1 MGVIE
6 IVVALC
12 LQAEPSSCRISRE
25 THPGAVTSCLLA
37 DVVDDVAASP
47 GWYRARYSCRWR
59 S

>member
-12 LQAEPSSCRISRE
+12 LQAEPANCRISRE
-25 THPGAVTSCLLA
+25 KHAGGVTACLVA
-37 DVVDDVAASP
+37 DIVDSVTATP

-59 S
+59 G

>member
-1 MGVIE
+1 MGMIE

-25 THPGAVTSCLLA
+25 RHPGAMTACVQSSAGDAL
-37 DVVDDVAASP
+37 SEP

-59 S
+59 T